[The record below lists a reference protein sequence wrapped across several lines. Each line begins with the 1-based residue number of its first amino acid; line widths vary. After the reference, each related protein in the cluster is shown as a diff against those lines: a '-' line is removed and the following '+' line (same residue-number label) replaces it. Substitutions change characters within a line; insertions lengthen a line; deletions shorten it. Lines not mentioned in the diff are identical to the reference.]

1 MKQITFSMNKLD
13 PKSQDT
19 SEALGARG
27 AARRGIS
34 HAENRMCVDRSPPLP
49 LFAFPPRACLPVR
62 LPPPFSVTKS
72 SQSPAICPEGAI
84 VNEHKFDGVTSCTT
98 SIRPSVAFSD
108 RGGAR
113 QSETVKGRAALHRN
127 HHSHL
132 LIEEGKADGRR
143 RLNRLHAA
151 CFAGSYD
158 YTGPKTSFWP
168 D

>member
-1 MKQITFSMNKLD
+1 MIPLKPLAPGAQGDLTRRKQNVCRPQPTATAVRVS
-13 PKSQDT
+13 S
-19 SEALGARG
+19 S
-27 AARRGIS
+27 
-34 HAENRMCVDRSPPLP
+34 
-49 LFAFPPRACLPVR
+49 CLPR
-62 LPPPFSVTKS
+62 CSPAPSFSVTKS

>member
-27 AARRGIS
+27 AGGS
-34 HAENRMCVDRSPPLP
+34 HTQKTECVSTAAHRYRCSRFLLVPASLFACPLP
-49 LFAFPPRACLPVR
+49 FLSRNRRSLRQFVR
-62 LPPPFSVTKS
+62 KARLSTTM
-72 SQSPAICPEGAI
+72 
-84 VNEHKFDGVTSCTT
+84 KFDGVTSCTT

-113 QSETVKGRAALHRN
+113 QSETVKGRAAQHRN